1 MRAIRTPVAFAASV
15 GGLLLLG
22 GCDAAQAALH
32 QAHQAAATA
41 ASEAAST
48 AIKAATSATSTSAPE
63 KTATFDWKGR
73 VAAGKTLEIR
83 GVNGGIEARLAD
95 GPDATVHATLT
106 GRDDDPSD
114 VRIEVVPHDGSVTLC
129 AVYPGHDN
137 ECQPGGGHE
146 SVHRN
151 DVRVEFQVAIPAGVV
166 FTPSTVNGGIRAEGL
181 EGPVR
186 ARTVNGTVR
195 VETTGWADAHSV
207 NGSLDVRMG
216 STAASGGLS
225 FKTVN
230 GSISVELP
238 SGAAFDVDA
247 STVSGSIST
256 DFPLTVSGRFINHH
270 ASGTIGGGGPELS
283 LKTVNGSIGL
293 QKGS

>member
-1 MRAIRTPVAFAASV
+1 MRATRTPVAFAASV
-15 GGLLLLG
+15 GGLLLLC
-22 GCDAAQAALH
+22 GCDAAQAALQ
-32 QAHQAAATA
+32 QAHEAAATA
-41 ASEAAST
+41 ASSAAS
-48 AIKAATSATSTSAPE
+48 AAVQAATAATTTSGPE

-73 VAAGKTLEIR
+73 IDVGKTLEIR
-83 GVNGGIEARLAD
+83 GINGGVTARLAD

-106 GRDDDPSD
+106 GRDDDPTE
-114 VRIEVVPHDGSVTLC
+114 VQIQVVPHDGSVTLC
-129 AVYPGHDN
+129 AVYPGRHN
-137 ECQPGGGHE
+137 GCEPGGGHE
-146 SVHRN
+146 SIHRN
-151 DVRVEFQVAIPAGVV
+151 DVRVEFEVAVPAGVV

-181 EGPVR
+181 KGPVR

-195 VETTGWADAHSV
+195 LETTGWADAHSV

-216 STAASGGLS
+216 STASSDGLS

-230 GSISVELP
+230 GSISVALP
-238 SGAAFDVDA
+238 ADAAFDVDA

-256 DFPLTVSGRFINHH
+256 DFPLTISGRFVNHH

-293 QKGS
+293 QKRS

>member
-1 MRAIRTPVAFAASV
+1 MRATRTPVALAASV
-15 GGLLLLG
+15 SGLLMLC

-32 QAHQAAATA
+32 QAHQAAASA

-48 AIKAATSATSTSAPE
+48 AIHAATEVASTSAQE
-63 KTATFDWKGR
+63 KTADFDWKGR

-83 GVNGGIEARLAD
+83 GINGGITARLAD

-106 GRDDDPSD
+106 GRDDDPTD

-129 AVYPGHDN
+129 AVYPGHGNDC
-137 ECQPGGGHE
+137 EPGGGHE
-146 SVHRN
+146 SLHRN
-151 DVRVEFQVAIPAGVV
+151 DVRVEFEVAVPAGVV
-166 FTPSTVNGGIRAEGL
+166 FNPATVNGGIRAEGL
-181 EGPVR
+181 KGPVR

-195 VETTGWADAHSV
+195 VETTGWADARSV

-216 STAASGGLS
+216 STASSDGLS

-230 GSISVELP
+230 GSISVALP
-238 SGAAFDVDA
+238 ADASFDVDA

-256 DFPLTVSGRFINHH
+256 DFPLTISGRFINHH

>member
-1 MRAIRTPVAFAASV
+1 MRATRTPVAVAASV

-32 QAHQAAATA
+32 QAHRAAATA
-41 ASEAAST
+41 ASEAAHT
-48 AIKAATSATSTSAPE
+48 AVEAATEATSNSGPE

-73 VAAGKTLEIR
+73 IAAGKSLEIR
-83 GVNGGIEARLAD
+83 GINGGITARLAD
-95 GPDATVHATLT
+95 GPEATVHATLT
-106 GRDDDPSD
+106 GRDDDPTD
-114 VRIEVVPHDGSVTLC
+114 VRIQVVPHDGSVTLC

-137 ECQPGGGHE
+137 ECEPGGGHE
-146 SVHRN
+146 SIHRN
-151 DVRVEFQVAIPAGVV
+151 DVRVEFEVAVPAGVV
-166 FTPSTVNGGIRAEGL
+166 FDPHTVNGGIRAEGL
-181 EGPVR
+181 KGPVR

-195 VETTGWADAHSV
+195 IRTTSWADAHSV
-207 NGSLDVRMG
+207 NGSLNVRMG
-216 STAASGGLS
+216 SAGASDGLS

-238 SGAAFDVDA
+238 ADAALDVDA

-256 DFPLTVSGRFINHH
+256 DFPLTVTGRFINHH

-293 QKGS
+293 QKRS